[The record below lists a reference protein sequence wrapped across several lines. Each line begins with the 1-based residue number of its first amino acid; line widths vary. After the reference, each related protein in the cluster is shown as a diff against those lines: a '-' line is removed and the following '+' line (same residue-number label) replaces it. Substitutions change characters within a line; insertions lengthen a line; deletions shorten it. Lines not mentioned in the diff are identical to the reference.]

1 MSPFYAAICF
11 MVAIISSASFSATAE
26 ENVMSKNTVISPSQ
40 FKAALQS
47 VLENPA
53 MNKRLYDRWDTTS
66 KEYTS
71 VWEDSVDGVYRQ
83 LADALG
89 LRLKRE
95 HYGHI
100 DAVFYKNFNKD
111 FPTSVNFFSVV
122 IEHENNTDTSWEE
135 IEKLTV
141 LNSPMKV
148 VVTYPYEDYSVDE
161 LLSDYSEHIS
171 VSDKVWSNHS
181 AEQRYIAVFAKN
193 DPENEQDMRWEYHLY
208 EKGKFV
214 KMD

>member
-1 MSPFYAAICF
+1 MK
-11 MVAIISSASFSATAE
+11 
-26 ENVMSKNTVISPSQ
+26 KNTIISPSQ

-53 MNKRLYDRWDTTS
+53 MNKRLYDLWHTS

-71 VWEDSVDGVYRQ
+71 VWDDRDDGVYRQ

-89 LRLKRE
+89 LRFKRE

-100 DAVFYKNFNKD
+100 DAVLYKNHYPD
-111 FPTSVNFFSVV
+111 FPTSVDFFSVV
-122 IEHENNTDTSWEE
+122 IEHENIHGISWQEM
-135 IEKLTV
+135 EKLTV
-141 LNSPMKV
+141 LNSPLKV
-148 VVTYPYEDYSVDE
+148 VVTYPYE
-161 LLSDYSEHIS
+161 SDYPAADVLADYAKQIAAI
-171 VSDKVWSNHS
+171 DKVWSNHS
-181 AEQRYIAVFAKN
+181 AEQRYIAVFASEIN
-193 DPENEQDMRWEYHLY
+193 PESEQDMRWEYHLY